1 MRIVVM
7 GPSGAGKSTVG
18 RALADL
24 RGALFIDGD
33 DLHPAANVAKMAA
46 GHPLDDADRMP
57 WLERVGDAL
66 HAHDDIVVACSAL
79 KRGYRDAIRRREP
92 DAVFV
97 ELVVDRDELATRMS
111 TRGEHFM
118 PTTLLDSQLRTLEP
132 LDADERGA
140 RVTAGADVA
149 RTAESIAERLELS
162 PCGSPSGRA

>member
-24 RGALFIDGD
+24 IGAPFVDGD
-33 DLHPAANVAKMAA
+33 DLHHAENVAKMAA
-46 GHPLDDADRMP
+46 GRPLDDADRMP
-57 WLERVGDAL
+57 WLARVGDAL

-111 TRGEHFM
+111 TRGAHFM

-149 RTAESIAERLELS
+149 RTAEMVAERLELS